1 MSRLLFS
8 PPPSNN
14 LPPFPDQLQADEP
27 HRFTVIN
34 VKSHKPIVFRSSSS
48 PAGGMQWHNLLHITP
63 PTGVLEV
70 PRAGLPFSSGRKHSI
85 IHAYRFLFHHSTVC
99 WCRCPSERGCCC
111 GAYFLRHLRR
121 KLKRDHRR
129 GTQKCS
135 KGALLRAKKKFA
147 TTTTP
152 KRHHATLDSVL
163 KVLTRDDGGTF
174 PIWRGMKKHI
184 SCHY

>member
-1 MSRLLFS
+1 MSSHTNRLCS
-8 PPPSNN
+8 G
-14 LPPFPDQLQADEP
+14 QAAP
-27 HRFTVIN
+27 RSCNGTICYTSHRR
-34 VKSHKPIVFRSSSS
+34 PGSSKF
-48 PAGGMQWHNLLHITP
+48 
-63 PTGVLEV
+63 LE
-70 PRAGLPFSSGRKHSI
+70 AGLPFSSGRKHSI

-99 WCRCPSERGCCC
+99 AAGSPQRGCCW
-111 GAYFLRHLRR
+111 GAYFLRRLRR
-121 KLKRDHRR
+121 KLKRDRR

-135 KGALLRAKKKFA
+135 KGALLRAKKKVCYNNNS
-147 TTTTP
+147 TTP